1 MKVRVKKYYN
11 LGTRVMQAAPFGLQH
26 DRIYNCKSGDALSA
40 SLTDKVMLDG
50 HDVWLP
56 AGEFDVIEEAP
67 KLYRSSNETPDDISA
82 WFCQN
87 RADPLAAACKEIR
100 ELRND
105 LHDLKN
111 EINGKIGSAI
121 AIVDLG
127 RVYQDQIETLM
138 EAFNKSDDSLN
149 STD

>member
-1 MKVRVKKYYN
+1 MIKE
-11 LGTRVMQAAPFGLQH
+11 TR
-26 DRIYNCKSGDALSA
+26 
-40 SLTDKVMLDG
+40 
-50 HDVWLP
+50 
-56 AGEFDVIEEAP
+56 
-67 KLYRSSNETPDDISA
+67 KLYRSSNEKPDDISA